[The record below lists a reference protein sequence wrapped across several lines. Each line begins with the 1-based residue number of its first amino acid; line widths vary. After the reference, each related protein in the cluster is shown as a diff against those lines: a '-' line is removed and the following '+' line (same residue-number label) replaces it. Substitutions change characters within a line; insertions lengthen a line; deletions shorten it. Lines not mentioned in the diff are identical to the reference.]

1 MASVRTQKE
10 IRQRAPLWLISLL
23 VINLV
28 VMAVDARD
36 ADGQQKV
43 LRIWTQTFASP
54 LQNASSKASNA
65 TSGFFQ
71 QIWNF
76 RSTAYEN
83 EQLKQRMAA
92 LETELNQARQAEA
105 ENQRL
110 KELLKLNEQNDVKS
124 VPASVIARD

>member
-10 IRQRAPLWLISLL
+10 IRQRAPLWLFSLL
-23 VINLV
+23 IINLI

-43 LRIWTQTFASP
+43 FRVWTQTFASP
-54 LQNASSKASNA
+54 LQNVSSKVSGA
-65 TSGFFQ
+65 TSGFFG

-83 EQLKQRMAA
+83 EQLKQRLAA
-92 LETELNQARQAEA
+92 LETDLNRA
-105 ENQRL
+105 
-110 KELLKLNEQNDVKS
+110 
-124 VPASVIARD
+124 